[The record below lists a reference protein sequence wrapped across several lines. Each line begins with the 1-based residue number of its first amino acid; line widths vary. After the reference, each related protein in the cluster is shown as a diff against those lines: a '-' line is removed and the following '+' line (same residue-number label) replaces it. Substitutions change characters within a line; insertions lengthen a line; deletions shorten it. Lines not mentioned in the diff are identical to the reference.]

1 MDSRIKKALI
11 VSGITLCC
19 IAVSFCTPF
28 GREMLSVAA
37 TIIAAVT
44 FPILM
49 TAGIIGG
56 LIANFWLWGKFAE
69 WLDKIFN

>member
-1 MDSRIKKALI
+1 
-11 VSGITLCC
+11 
-19 IAVSFCTPF
+19 
-28 GREMLSVAA
+28 MLSVAA

-49 TAGIIGG
+49 IAGIIGG
-56 LIANFWLWGKFAE
+56 LIANFWLWSKFAE

>member
-11 VSGITLCC
+11 VSGITLGC

-28 GREMLSVAA
+28 SREMLSVAA

-49 TAGIIGG
+49 IAGIIGG
-56 LIANFWLWGKFAE
+56 LIANFWLWRKFTE

>member
-1 MDSRIKKALI
+1 MDTKIKKALI
-11 VSGITLCC
+11 VSGITGC

-49 TAGIIGG
+49 IAGIIGG
-56 LIANFWLWGKFAE
+56 LIANFWLWRKFAE

>member
-11 VSGITLCC
+11 VSGITLGC

-37 TIIAAVT
+37 TKIK
-44 FPILM
+44 PRKL
-49 TAGIIGG
+49 
-56 LIANFWLWGKFAE
+56 LIN
-69 WLDKIFN
+69 N